1 MTKSFF
7 KYKNTEWT
15 LPLLF
20 QYDAIW
26 GAIYKTLKMYN
37 IKPPKVNL
45 FGSPSVI
52 WAGGRMPALFGNFN
66 KETLSKWFGYINDLN
81 AFPTFTFTSTTLTK
95 DDLND
100 KYANFILET
109 SFEYNARY
117 IVYSDYLR
125 DYIKEKNPN
134 AIVIASVIKP
144 NCRFQGPN
152 KIEEATIENETNYYN
167 KLLKEYDVVVVR
179 PEYSKDILPYHPEY
193 IDDISR
199 LEVLI
204 NQPCI
209 KNCPKMPEHYKHLEK
224 FNLNSNHNGEFI
236 CIRVNIPCTILYENN
251 LIHDQKTVERL
262 VDIGVNNLKLQ
273 GRSNGITLESLM
285 LILADQMFNR
295 DGNNELIINAMENN
309 LGWEINNFNQIIGEQ
324 KQLSSP
330 YA

>member
-125 DYIKEKNPN
+125 DYIKEKNPD

-144 NCRFQGPN
+144 NCRFQGPD
-152 KIEEATIENETNYYN
+152 KIEEPTIENETNYYN